1 MIKKP
6 TEKIIRYSASVRI
19 NHWLMVIFFLFTAIS
34 GLGFFFPSLNWL
46 MNILG
51 TPQLARVLHPWL
63 GTMMFVL
70 FVGMFVRYFKHNFI
84 EKQDIVWAK
93 NIGKILKNEEAG
105 DVGQYNLGQKGVFW
119 LATVCLFLLLVSGI
133 IIWRPYFADYFP
145 IPIIRLALLLHSVA
159 AIGLIM
165 TIIIH
170 IYAAIWVKGSIRAMV
185 EGWVTRAWAKKHHPR
200 WYREIVR
207 REKPRQEKS
216 G

>member
-63 GTMMFVL
+63 GTVMFVL

-145 IPIIRLALLLHSVA
+145 IPIVRLALLLHSVA